1 LYNVGEFDI
10 RIVEEMEI
18 ILCELDGLSI
28 QIELCRMPFSYLSF
42 KFSVT
47 ALQITFTR
55 TSMGMKYVMAIFV
68 FLGMDIMYVRIF
80 LP

>member
-18 ILCELDGLSI
+18 ILCELNGLCIHIAS
-28 QIELCRMPFSYLSF
+28 CRMPFSYLSF

-47 ALQITFTR
+47 ALRITLTR
-55 TSMGMKYVMAIFV
+55 TSTGMKYVMAIFV
-68 FLGMDIMYVRIF
+68 FLGMDIMYVRIL